1 MWINKIFPN
10 NLQLSPFHLPI
21 FLFVFFPWN
30 WHTHKPNTIW
40 NPFMGHTAIPDDKQ
54 AEVWACYASATF
66 PNEKFLRI
74 GRLLA
79 SRCWKKRN
87 PTEGKHAFLG
97 VRIDVMFFQKK
108 PIFQHILCLYMVW
121 WWSEQAF
128 FWRVKGFRGF
138 GACHLPSQKSSTLK
152 LSMAKMILFKRQQL
166 EEAGF
171 FSDINCVVLYIHN
184 IYIYIYIYML
194 FGDIW
199 GSLDKTPGHHLGV
212 GVFQKF

>member
-97 VRIDVMFFQKK
+97 VRIDVFF
-108 PIFQHILCLYMVW
+108 
-121 WWSEQAF
+121 F
-128 FWRVKGFRGF
+128 FFRKSPF
-138 GACHLPSQKSSTLK
+138 SSTFYVYIWCDGDRSK
-152 LSMAKMILFKRQQL
+152 LSFGGSKGSGGLVHVTYPPRNHPPSNFLWQRWYFSRGSSLKKL
-166 EEAGF
+166 GF
-171 FSDINCVVLYIHN
+171 SVISIVWFYIYI
-184 IYIYIYIYML
+184 IYIYISIYICCL
-194 FGDIW
+194 GIFGDPWI
-199 GSLDKTPGHHLGV
+199 KHQV
-212 GVFQKF
+212 II

>member
-79 SRCWKKRN
+79 EE
-87 PTEGKHAFLG
+87 T
-97 VRIDVMFFQKK
+97 K
-108 PIFQHILCLYMVW
+108 PNGGEARL
-121 WWSEQAF
+121 
-128 FWRVKGFRGF
+128 FRGEDRRDVF
-138 GACHLPSQKSSTLK
+138 SEKAHFPAHSMFIYGVMVIGASFLLEGQRVPGVWCMSPTLPEIIHPQTFYGKDDT
-152 LSMAKMILFKRQQL
+152 FQ
-166 EEAGF
+166 EAAAWR
-171 FSDINCVVLYIHN
+171 S
-184 IYIYIYIYML
+184 
-194 FGDIW
+194 W
-199 GSLDKTPGHHLGV
+199 
-212 GVFQKF
+212 VFQWYQLCGFIYT